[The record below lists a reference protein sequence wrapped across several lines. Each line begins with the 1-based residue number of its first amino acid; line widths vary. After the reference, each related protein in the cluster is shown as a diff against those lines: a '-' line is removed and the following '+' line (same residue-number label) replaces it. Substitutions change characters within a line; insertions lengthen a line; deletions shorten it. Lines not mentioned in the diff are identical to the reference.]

1 MVYTWY
7 TLPNI
12 YELDYGYKW
21 SKPKFFS
28 SYLKSTTVGL
38 YSYYLNKSFSIS
50 PNPAYS
56 VANVSY
62 ELEKGADV
70 KISLVNG
77 IGQIVEEVNFIA
89 QTKGKYNSNFDV
101 NKLSKGLYTLNLEIN
116 NQVITKKL
124 MVE

>member
-1 MVYTWY
+1 
-7 TLPNI
+7 
-12 YELDYGYKW
+12 
-21 SKPKFFS
+21 
-28 SYLKSTTVGL
+28 L

-77 IGQIVEEVNFIA
+77 IGQIVKQKENTIP
-89 QTKGKYNSNFDV
+89 
-101 NKLSKGLYTLNLEIN
+101 I
-116 NQVITKKL
+116 L
-124 MVE
+124 M

>member
-1 MVYTWY
+1 
-7 TLPNI
+7 
-12 YELDYGYKW
+12 
-21 SKPKFFS
+21 
-28 SYLKSTTVGL
+28 L